1 MASII
6 KSDTKAKAIQ
16 KAAQKKVAARKPVPK
31 KKPVVTKPQATKQ
44 RGTSDGGTGEKK
56 KLAPIKKQNIYTPD
70 LSNPFVAPPKTA
82 DGKLQPIVAGSTAEM
97 EAQKRQS
104 QITTDRNAALVN
116 KVTSAT
122 PTATSISDPKSQYLG
137 TALNP
142 MPQTPPLNPTVPSA
156 KPATGLED
164 AENRYADRP
173 DLTPEQKYNF
183 KIQEDQEVKQTT
195 EDTVKKVDDAV
206 GGATTNK
213 STKPTTTKTSSGK
226 PATTTP
232 GGTGTTSIP
241 EEPKPPVQGEPP
253 STDNPYADQL
263 KDMKF
268 EYDPFSDPEYRET
281 AANLENQ
288 VAQMMIGRGGLYSSV
303 ASSALSAKLISL
315 QNDMEVRAYD
325 RFRQDRDFTLQMAK
339 FTEDQI
345 NTAWQQAFQ
354 EKQFAFTIEKEKFDQ
369 KMALANYNL
378 SAQAQAFSQK
388 MQTKSYNLSVARY
401 NADRR
406 EAEARQ
412 QLGQQQLLVEGNAL
426 VAAKEREKF
435 NTLKNRWLETGK
447 ADDAVRAYFGVP
459 PNASPSAFG
468 IKIVNRDKYLT
479 QTESQIASDALNLG
493 MNKAYLD
500 NLVSM
505 GSTQWYVPP
514 VAEKKEPAKVT
525 RKYDYD
531 EDGNRT
537 GYSETISGSNVQST
551 GSQYKPMDYGYSDK

>member
-16 KAAQKKVAARKPVPK
+16 KAAQKKVAAKKPVPK

-56 KLAPIKKQNIYTPD
+56 KLAPIKKQNVYTPD
-70 LSNPFVAPPKTA
+70 VGKPFVAPPKTA
-82 DGKLQPIVAGSTAEM
+82 DGKLQPLVPGSTAEM

-104 QITTDRNAALVN
+104 QITSDRNADLVN

-122 PTATSISDPKSQYLG
+122 PTGTATSDPKSQYLG

-142 MPQTPPLNPTVPSA
+142 MPQTPHLNPTVPSA

-183 KIQEDQEVKQTT
+183 KIQEDQEVKETT
-195 EDTVKKVDDAV
+195 EDTVQKVDEAV
-206 GGATTNK
+206 GGATTDK
-213 STKPTTTKTSSGK
+213 STKPTTTKTPSGK
-226 PATTTP
+226 TATTTP
-232 GGTGTTSIP
+232 GGTGTTSLP
-241 EEPKPPVQGEPP
+241 EEPKPPVKGEPP
-253 STDNPYADQL
+253 STDNVYADQL

-268 EYDPFSDPEYRET
+268 DYDPFADPEYRET

-315 QNDMEVRAYD
+315 QNDMETRAYD

-401 NADRR
+401 NAERR

-426 VAAKEREKF
+426 VASKEREKF
-435 NTLKNRWLETGK
+435 NTLYQRWLDTGK
-447 ADDAVRAYFGVP
+447 SDSEIARYFGVP
-459 PNASPSAFG
+459 VGVTMGAFG
-468 IKIVNRDKYLT
+468 MKVVNKDKYLQ
-479 QTESQIASDALNLG
+479 QTESQVVADAYQLG
-493 MNKAYLD
+493 MNETYLNGLNSMLSTQ
-500 NLVSM
+500 NLVS
-505 GSTQWYVPP
+505 TPKP
-514 VAEKKEPAKVT
+514 EPEKPKVT
-525 RKYDYD
+525 RTYEYD
-531 EDGNRT
+531 EEGNRT
-537 GYSETISGSNVQST
+537 GYKETVSGSNAPST
-551 GSQYKPMDYGYSDK
+551 GRQYKPMDYGWSDK